1 MAAAQSQRHQLTDWN
16 GYARQWSALHGG
28 YDPRTAGIFVRG
40 WLRIAYV
47 VARPLA
53 SAGVH
58 PSTVT
63 SAGVVVAAGVPAV
76 ASLGPWWGPLGAL
89 LVLLG
94 AVADSADG
102 ALALVAGRETRLG
115 QVYDSVADRVTEAA
129 WLVAL
134 FLLGAPGWLVCGCLA
149 VTWLHEYVRARA
161 TVAGMSDI
169 GAVTVGERP
178 TRVLVALFG
187 LLAVGVAEVVDRSG
201 TAATVTAVV
210 WVALGLVGLLQLAVA
225 VRRAL
230 R

>member
-1 MAAAQSQRHQLTDWN
+1 LTDWD

-28 YDPRTAGIFVRG
+28 YDPRTAGVFVRG
-40 WLRIAYV
+40 WLYLAYSI
-47 VARPLA
+47 ARPMA
-53 SAGVH
+53 SAGIG
-58 PSTVT
+58 PSAVT
-63 SAGVVVAAGVPAV
+63 SAGVLVAVAVPAV
-76 ASLGPWWGPLGAL
+76 ALLGPWWGPVGAL

-94 AVADSADG
+94 AVADSVDG
-102 ALALVAGRETRLG
+102 ALAVVAGRETRLG
-115 QVYDSVADRVTEAA
+115 QVYDSAADRVTEAA

-134 FLLGAPGWLVCGCLA
+134 FLLGAPGWLVSGCLA

-169 GAVTVGERP
+169 GAVTIGERP
-178 TRVLVALFG
+178 TRVLVAVFG
-187 LLAVGVAEVVDRSG
+187 LLAVGAAEVVDLGG

-210 WVALGLVGLLQLAVA
+210 WAVPGVVGLLQLTVA